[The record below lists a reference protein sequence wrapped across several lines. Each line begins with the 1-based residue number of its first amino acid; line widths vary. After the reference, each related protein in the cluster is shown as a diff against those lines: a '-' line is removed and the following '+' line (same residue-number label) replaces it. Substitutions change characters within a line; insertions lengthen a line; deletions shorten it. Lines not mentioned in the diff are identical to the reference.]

1 MLILQVRWYTCA
13 FNRWFFRLAQWRTQF
28 WRYWFSAGI
37 YFGIIAMVGSVVVL
51 VIVIYNSF
59 RQKSMEQ
66 QVLTPV
72 VHMYP
77 TEFVPL
83 LCAVLR
89 EFVDSCLSY
98 DSVESKRFLHKFS
111 CTKNKNF
118 VEELVKM
125 RKVYLQMPGVNL
137 PANQTVYYLLT
148 LFFCGVLH
156 EVGHAIAAV
165 R

>member
-1 MLILQVRWYTCA
+1 LAAPIYLNLLNRTGLSVLILQVRWYTCA

-72 VHMYP
+72 VRMYP
-77 TEFVPL
+77 TEFCV
-83 LCAVLR
+83 LC
-89 EFVDSCLSY
+89 Y
-98 DSVESKRFLHKFS
+98 
-111 CTKNKNF
+111 
-118 VEELVKM
+118 
-125 RKVYLQMPGVNL
+125 VNL
-137 PANQTVYYLLT
+137 LIPASVTILFNQNAFYKNSVALRIRI
-148 LFFCGVLH
+148 C
-156 EVGHAIAAV
+156 
-165 R
+165 